1 MKGDSNDMPSTS
13 DDLPAFPEEVLKAC
27 FCRLR
32 LYEMQANSECLSL
45 TSDEVMPELASNAVA
60 NSMQKIGTPRYL
72 QQTLI

>member
-1 MKGDSNDMPSTS
+1 MPSTS

-45 TSDEVMPELASNAVA
+45 TFDKNCARTG
-60 NSMQKIGTPRYL
+60 QRRGG
-72 QQTLI
+72 